1 MNNEIQNHFK
11 TPESQKIKNAAHFKN
26 RERLYSAPDRLHKS
40 KNELEKEANLHRLR
54 IETRQMSDLRLNMKN
69 VHEEVDSEIVPRFKC
84 QVCTKRFHHE
94 DALEAHFLIHSQED
108 LSIHQCPVCHKVC
121 SSKLKLRLHQNKRHP
136 TNNEMLGVF

>member
-1 MNNEIQNHFK
+1 MSNFQ
-11 TPESQKIKNAAHFKN
+11 TPENQKIKNAKNFN

-54 IETRQMSDLRLNMKN
+54 IETRQMSDLRLNMKH
-69 VHEEVDSEIVPRFKC
+69 VKTSEIFECEIVPRFKC